1 MPKRSSSSKRLDAN
15 QIARNVVAL
24 ATGEEQPHKKNPA
37 AVSLGRRGGLKG
49 GKARAAF
56 FLLASFSD
64 GPAGGQWLA
73 TSSSPNCYVHQSTP
87 MQAVPNRRLSSIS
100 DVSDG
105 ACLNKFQNIQRPRPS
120 VAMNSGF
127 CL

>member
-49 GKARAAF
+49 GKARAAS
-56 FLLASFSD
+56 LTPERRSEIAKKAAAKRW
-64 GPAGGQWLA
+64 GPNG
-73 TSSSPNCYVHQSTP
+73 
-87 MQAVPNRRLSSIS
+87 
-100 DVSDG
+100 D
-105 ACLNKFQNIQRPRPS
+105 
-120 VAMNSGF
+120 
-127 CL
+127 